1 MTAGF
6 VLWHEAL
13 LLVGFELQLWKL
25 LLLPRCKGLRHQ
37 GVFRLYLIGRLVF
50 HDIQFSD
57 IQVLRQDLISIH
69 DQVLSLLRLL
79 SYLVSIIWIIPWE
92 CLFSLSIE
100 GCMDIIWQSLLFD
113 LLPAIWDH
121 YLLLSWCIV
130 MVVEDGLA
138 LLKDVLLI
146 FYGIY
151 FWVCSLQK

>member
-57 IQVLRQDLISIH
+57 IQILRQDLISIH

-79 SYLVSIIWIIPWE
+79 SYLVSII
-92 CLFSLSIE
+92 
-100 GCMDIIWQSLLFD
+100 
-113 LLPAIWDH
+113 
-121 YLLLSWCIV
+121 
-130 MVVEDGLA
+130 
-138 LLKDVLLI
+138 
-146 FYGIY
+146 
-151 FWVCSLQK
+151 